1 MKYYCSIWK
10 RKLQNEIISDAVEMP
25 WVTRT
30 LFLILL
36 YFLAEYFW
44 SPFARR
50 YWCLAYELRK
60 KGLKVEAEEV
70 TQCYAELGTVYHSVD
85 L

>member
-36 YFLAEYFW
+36 YFLAEYF
-44 SPFARR
+44 
-50 YWCLAYELRK
+50 
-60 KGLKVEAEEV
+60 
-70 TQCYAELGTVYHSVD
+70 
-85 L
+85 